1 MTSGA
6 GTSQTE
12 TAQVLS
18 GRVALITGAGQG
30 VGRGIALAMAAAG
43 AKVVLA
49 GRTVSKCETV
59 AAEVVER
66 GGEALAVQCDVKSRT
81 DIEACVQQTADTFGA
96 IDILV
101 NNAQQVVRG
110 PLLEV
115 SDDDMAVSW
124 ESGPLASLRF
134 MQLCHPYL
142 AASEADGGG
151 VVMNLGSRSGV
162 KSDPIH
168 CGPYA
173 SVKESIRVLTR
184 TAAWEW
190 ADDGIRTFALL
201 PLATSPALI
210 DFEADDPEAYAR
222 VISDIPMARFGDPET
237 DIGKVAVFLAS
248 DDARYLTGMT
258 VPIDGGAAHPG

>member
-1 MTSGA
+1 MSA
-6 GTSQTE
+6 
-12 TAQVLS
+12 AVLED
-18 GRVALITGAGQG
+18 RVALITGAGQG
-30 VGRGIALAMAAAG
+30 VGRGIALAMADAG

-49 GRTVSKCETV
+49 GRTLSKCEAV
-59 AAEVVER
+59 QAEVVDR
-66 GGEALAVQCDVKSRT
+66 GGAALAVQCDVKDRDDISAC
-81 DIEACVQQTADTFGA
+81 IEAAVSAFGT

-115 SDDDMAVSW
+115 TDDDMTVSW

-142 AASEADGGG
+142 SASKAEGGG

-190 ADDGIRTFALL
+190 ASDGIRTFALL
-201 PLATSPALI
+201 PLATSPALV
-210 DFEADDPEAYAR
+210 DFERDDPDAYAR
-222 VISDIPMARFGDPET
+222 VIADIPMARFGDPEV